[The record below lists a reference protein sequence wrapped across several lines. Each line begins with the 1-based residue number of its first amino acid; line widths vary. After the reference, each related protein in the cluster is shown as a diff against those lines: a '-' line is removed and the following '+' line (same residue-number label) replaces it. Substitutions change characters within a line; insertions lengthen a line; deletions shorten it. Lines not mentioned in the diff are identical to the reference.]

1 MHLLLS
7 LKPLTFIP
15 LVVTGRPLRRIE
27 TENLLLQL
35 LLPLLNG
42 QHLRCDC
49 CCKPHQ
55 WRDICSSERQYQQH
69 KIMSAARLSSTTTT
83 AAAIPLFVSSYIRF
97 SSTKPQQQQQN
108 SAPATATTG
117 SSNEHKQK
125 IIETINCS
133 EQQWIRNEQG
143 LAWQLRGSTCWSF
156 VVQQGRTSK

>member
-1 MHLLLS
+1 MQLLLS
-7 LKPLTFIP
+7 LMQLNFIP
-15 LVVTGRPLRRIE
+15 LLVTRRPLQRIE

-55 WRDICSSERQYQQH
+55 WRDICSSERQHQQH
-69 KIMSAARLSSTTTT
+69 QIMSAARLSSKTTT
-83 AAAIPLFVSSYIRF
+83 AATIPLSVSSYIRF

-117 SSNEHKQK
+117 SSNEQQQK
-125 IIETINCS
+125 MVCS
-133 EQQWIRNEQG
+133 NKLQRATVNP
-143 LAWQLRGSTCWSF
+143 
-156 VVQQGRTSK
+156 K